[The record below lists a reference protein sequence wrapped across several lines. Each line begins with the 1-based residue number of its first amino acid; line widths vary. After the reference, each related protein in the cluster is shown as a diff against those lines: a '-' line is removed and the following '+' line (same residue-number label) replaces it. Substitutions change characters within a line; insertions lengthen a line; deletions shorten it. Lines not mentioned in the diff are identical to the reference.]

1 MYQSYFRFVGGGH
14 TGFFAFVN
22 AIVHTVMYL
31 YYLLAACG
39 PGVKKYLGWKRY
51 FLFSDPLYKLKFLCR
66 YLTKLQMLQFVCVM
80 IHALLPMYFDCGYP
94 KIMPQ
99 VILKGFFIRFW
110 ILSKGCIKK
119 TRFFEI

>member
-51 FLFSDPLYKLKFLCR
+51 FLTHYFKIKIFMQVSDKTSDASVCLCHDSC
-66 YLTKLQMLQFVCVM
+66 LTTNVF
-80 IHALLPMYFDCGYP
+80 
-94 KIMPQ
+94 
-99 VILKGFFIRFW
+99 
-110 ILSKGCIKK
+110 
-119 TRFFEI
+119 